1 MIIRMIDPI
10 IKFWVD
16 SYKTNVIAFWFEM
29 ISAITV
35 MIGSFILTYT
45 VLDPRPDIFIPFYW
59 IGSVTGVI
67 GAYYR
72 MSSWILV
79 LTAWFTIMNT
89 IALWRLFV

>member
-1 MIIRMIDPI
+1 MILRMIDPI
-10 IKFWVD
+10 IKFWGD

>member
-45 VLDPRPDIFIPFYW
+45 VLDPSPDIFIPF
-59 IGSVTGVI
+59 
-67 GAYYR
+67 
-72 MSSWILV
+72 
-79 LTAWFTIMNT
+79 
-89 IALWRLFV
+89 